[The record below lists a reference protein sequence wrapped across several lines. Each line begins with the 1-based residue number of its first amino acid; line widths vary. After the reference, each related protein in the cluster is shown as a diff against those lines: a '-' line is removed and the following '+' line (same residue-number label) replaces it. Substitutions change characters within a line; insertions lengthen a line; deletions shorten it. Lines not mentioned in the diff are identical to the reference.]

1 MTSPQ
6 ADANDLWP
14 KSLSRA
20 HVLSLPCLLFTIGF
34 IESAL
39 LEAVG
44 QRQRGK
50 RSRNSEFR
58 ILHGLFYPR
67 LFFFDAVIPFR
78 LAFFFFSLALACSRA
93 RSLSRSL
100 NSQLFLSLS
109 LQKTQPPHHSDR
121 DDLRLPTAFAK
132 IVLKDRE
139 TPATRGSGAD
149 RTCQVREE
157 RAEKG
162 GNLFSLSHFLRLRLR
177 LCLLFFS
184 LPLFLHS
191 PSFSFLFPRL
201 LLPQPP
207 LRSKTAPTA

>member
-1 MTSPQ
+1 MAQIAVTSARSFFTLLALYHWIYRECTLGGGGTTAEGKEEQEFGVPNF
-6 ADANDLWP
+6 AWTF
-14 KSLSRA
+14 LSE
-20 HVLSLPCLLFTIGF
+20 T
-34 IESAL
+34 
-39 LEAVG
+39 
-44 QRQRGK
+44 
-50 RSRNSEFR
+50 
-58 ILHGLFYPR
+58 
-67 LFFFDAVIPFR
+67 FFFSTPSSPFR

-191 PSFSFLFPRL
+191 PSFSFIFPRL